1 MKKLLI
7 VCLLGLGTSVTI
19 LPACSNADGKR
30 SEEMAERLEM
40 EQRIKD
46 SLKLDSFER
55 AEAAKIA
62 LEEKQAR
69 QQGATAIE
77 SSSDTHSNQAQYVL
91 DKEYANDG
99 YQYPVV
105 EKKKGWS
112 DAAKGTAIG
121 GAVGAGLGALID
133 KDKRVRGAII
143 GAAIGGGSGY
153 AIGRKKDRQSGR
165 VQK

>member
-1 MKKLLI
+1 MKRLII
-7 VCLLGLGTSVTI
+7 VCLIGVCASIAI
-19 LPACSNADGKR
+19 LSACNNADGKK
-30 SEEMAERLEM
+30 SADIAERLEI
-40 EQRIKD
+40 ERKIKD
-46 SLKLDSFER
+46 SLRLDSFER
-55 AEAAKIA
+55 AEAAKLA
-62 LEEKQAR
+62 LEEKQRRETSVATEP
-69 QQGATAIE
+69 QGSASVTP
-77 SSSDTHSNQAQYVL
+77 THYVS
-91 DKEYANDG
+91 EPAYTNDE

-105 EKKKGWS
+105 QQKKGWS

-153 AIGRKKDRQSGR
+153 AIGRKRDRQSGR

>member
-1 MKKLLI
+1 MKKLFI
-7 VCLLGLGTSVTI
+7 TYVLGLGAIVFI

-30 SEEMAERLEM
+30 SEEMALQFEM
-40 EQRIKD
+40 EKRIKD
-46 SLKLDSFER
+46 SLRLDSFER

-62 LEEKQAR
+62 LEEKEARESAAAQAAPNTSAN
-69 QQGATAIE
+69 QVHYTSE
-77 SSSDTHSNQAQYVL
+77 SSATN
-91 DKEYANDG
+91 EE

-105 EKKKGWS
+105 EQKKGWS

-121 GAVGAGLGALID
+121 GAVGAGVGALID